1 MAKNKDAAYEAF
13 LADLKAI
20 NPAIEEIIKDD
31 KVSAKL
37 REGVLARAE
46 FSSNMDQL
54 EADKKLFGQEV
65 NEARTKIAGWQKWYG
80 DTSQQ
85 FAGTADELQ
94 RYRDAYGELDADG
107 KRKVA
112 QQVGMSA
119 ADFEKRLG
127 EELQQREVGYL
138 KFTDVLTDIKM
149 EHRDRFKE
157 KLDTNAL
164 YKIAGEKNIPID
176 VAYGVYIADRVEDL
190 NKASMKEELQ
200 KAREEG
206 AREALAKHNLPNISS
221 NSEMVHVIDVKDAP
235 QGSNARVA
243 AAING
248 FLNRT

>member
-1 MAKNKDAAYEAF
+1 MAKNKDAAYDAF

-20 NPAIEEIIKDD
+20 NPSIEEMLKDD

-54 EADKKLFGQEV
+54 AADRKVFAGEV
-65 NEARTKIAGWQKWYG
+65 DQARTTIAGWQKWYG

-94 RYRDAYGELDADG
+94 KYKEAYGDLDADG
-107 KRKVA
+107 QHKVA
-112 QQVGMSA
+112 RQVGMTPEA
-119 ADFEKRLG
+119 FEKRLG
-127 EELQQREVGYL
+127 EELQRREAGYL
-138 KFTDVLTDIKM
+138 KFTDDLTDIKI
-149 EHRDRFKE
+149 EHRERFKE

-164 YKIAGEKNIPID
+164 YKIAGDKNIPID

-190 NKASMKEELQ
+190 NKASHKEELQ
-200 KAREEG
+200 KARDEG
-206 AREALAKHNLPNISS
+206 AREALAKHNLPNIPS

-243 AAING
+243 AAIHG
-248 FLNRT
+248 FLNR